1 MAMPN
6 DQYVRKLKYVKQL
19 ALVCLV
25 SYGLRTIMKNMYI
38 YILIIII
45 LFFILYFK
53 DYTMLLEV
61 RFYYYYYYFL
71 MLFNLLKDVK
81 ILCMDFSLCLKIGLD
96 DHVETW
102 NTVQMKL
109 RNISDFRCTISAF
122 FLN

>member
-61 RFYYYYYYFL
+61 RFSYYYYYFL

-81 ILCMDFSLCLKIGLD
+81 ILCIDFSLCSKIGLD
-96 DHVETW
+96 DHMENW
-102 NTVQMKL
+102 KTVQMKL